1 MMENVM
7 IVDDEEDIVQLMS
20 ETLDHWGY
28 HPVTAMDGEEALQ
41 KFQQT
46 PIDLVITDLRLPKM
60 DGVKL
65 LDKVKDIDEA
75 TEVILFTGYPE
86 VNSAID
92 AMKSGAFD
100 YLVKPVDLSE
110 LRLKV
115 ERALERKSMG
125 KSISTLRG
133 VNWAMIISI
142 PFWLIL
148 GIVLAYLLKS

>member
-1 MMENVM
+1 MENVL
-7 IVDDEEDIVQLMS
+7 IVDDEEDIVHLMS

-28 HPVTAMDGEEALQ
+28 HPVTAMDGEEALE
-41 KFQQT
+41 KFHET
-46 PIDLVITDLRLPKM
+46 PIDLVITDLKLPKM

-65 LDKVKDIDEA
+65 LNKVKDEDES

-92 AMKSGAFD
+92 AMKNGAYD

-110 LRLKV
+110 LKLKV
-115 ERALERKSMG
+115 DRAIERKNMG
-125 KSISTLRG
+125 KSISTLKG
-133 VNWAMIISI
+133 INIAMMVSI

-148 GIVLAYLLKS
+148 GIILTYLIKM